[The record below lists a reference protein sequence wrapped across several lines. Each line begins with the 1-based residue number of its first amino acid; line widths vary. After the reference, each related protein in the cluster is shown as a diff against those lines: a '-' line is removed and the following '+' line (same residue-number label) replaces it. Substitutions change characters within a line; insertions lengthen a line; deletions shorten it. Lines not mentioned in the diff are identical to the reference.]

1 MLIKKIR
8 GKKSLK
14 KIKKIIRSKNLKKV
28 KTNKKNA
35 RKNKRKKTIRRKQVG
50 GVTLEE
56 KRAAFI
62 FLSSSPDGVHLRD
75 NKDVIINRRGE
86 KKFTLESIIQCEFL
100 INIPK
105 SNITE
110 ALNSILG
117 KSVEFKDVGVWSKRL
132 KMYVVTGES
141 PEKNEYIEIVKRDD
155 FDGGYDY
162 YAKLTDEGKK
172 KFIDV
177 YKEARLSDIIP
188 SGDGTQK
195 DLLAKRS
202 GEDKQKIEDFEQ
214 RNKEQK
220 LIRYD
225 GWSGSEVYDDE

>member
-1 MLIKKIR
+1 M
-8 GKKSLK
+8 
-14 KIKKIIRSKNLKKV
+14 
-28 KTNKKNA
+28 
-35 RKNKRKKTIRRKQVG
+35 KNKRKKTIRRRQNG
-50 GVTLEE
+50 GVTFEE

-86 KKFTLESIIQCEFL
+86 KNFTLESIIQCEFL

-105 SNITE
+105 SNITK

-117 KSVEFKDVGVWSKRL
+117 KPVEFKDVRVWYERL
-132 KMYVVTGES
+132 GMYVVTGEA
-141 PEKNEYIEIVKRDD
+141 PEKNKYIEIVERDD
-155 FDGGYDY
+155 FDEGYDY

-177 YKEARLSDIIP
+177 YKEAKLSDTIP

-195 DLLAKRS
+195 DLLA
-202 GEDKQKIEDFEQ
+202 
-214 RNKEQK
+214 
-220 LIRYD
+220 
-225 GWSGSEVYDDE
+225 